1 MIIKSFEINKVKFS
15 NFKSI
20 LLHGL
25 NKGFKE
31 EVIKSNISKGFS
43 GEILRYE
50 EAEVLDNKDTILEG
64 LINGSLFDEMK
75 LMIISRSS
83 NKILNFIEEFL
94 ERGILNVQ
102 IVINSENLDKKSK
115 LRALFEKDKKLACVP
130 FYEDNNQSLNILAIK
145 FIKEKNI
152 KISQETVNLIVERAR
167 GDRGNLNNEL
177 QKLEALSLTRK
188 KITQEDIFNLTNL
201 SEDYGIFELVD
212 NYLAK
217 NKIKVSKIL
226 NENNFVNDDCILI
239 LRTLINRS
247 KRLLKLKNIQKEKD
261 NIDEVISSYKPTIF
275 WKEKDLVKQQ
285 IKNWS
290 EKEIKEKIYQIS
302 NLEILTKK
310 NTSSINLVSD
320 LISNY

>member
-1 MIIKSFEINKVKFS
+1 MIIKSFEVNKAKFL
-15 NFKSI
+15 NFSSI
-20 LLHGL
+20 LLYGL

-31 EVIKSNISKGFS
+31 EVIKTNISLGFS

-50 EAEVLDNKDTILEG
+50 ETEVLENRDTILEG
-64 LINGSLFDEMK
+64 FINGSLFGEMK
-75 LMIISRSS
+75 MMIISRST
-83 NKILNFIEEFL
+83 NKILSFIEEFL
-94 ERGILNVQ
+94 ERNISNVQ
-102 IVINSENLDKKSK
+102 IVLNSENLDKKSK
-115 LRALFEKDKKLACVP
+115 LRVLFEKDKKLACIP
-130 FYEDNNQSLNILAIK
+130 FYEDNNQSLNIFAIK

-152 KISQETVNLIVERAR
+152 KISQETTNLIVERAR
-167 GDRGNLNNEL
+167 GDRGNLINEL

-188 KITQEDIFNLTNL
+188 KITQEDVFNLTNL
-201 SEDYGIFELVD
+201 SEYYGIFELVD

-217 NKIKVSKIL
+217 NKVKVSKIL

-239 LRTLINRS
+239 LRTLLNRS
-247 KRLLKLKNIQKEKD
+247 KRLLKLKNIQKEKN
-261 NIDEVISSYKPTIF
+261 NIDEVISSYKPSIF

-290 EKEIKEKIYQIS
+290 EKDIKEKIYQIS

-310 NTSSINLVSD
+310 NTPSINLVSD

>member
-1 MIIKSFEINKVKFS
+1 MIIKSFEVNKLKFS

-20 LLHGL
+20 LLYGL

-31 EVIKSNISKGFS
+31 EVIKFNISSGFS

-50 EAEVLDNKDTILEG
+50 ESEVLDNKYTILEG

-75 LMIISRSS
+75 LLIISRST
-83 NKILNFIEEFL
+83 NKILDFIEEFL
-94 ERGILNVQ
+94 EREISNIQ
-102 IVINSENLDKKSK
+102 IVINCENLDKKSK
-115 LRALFEKDKKLACVP
+115 LRGLFEKDKKLACIP
-130 FYEDNNQSLNILAIK
+130 FYEDNNQSLNNFAIN
-145 FIKEKNI
+145 FIREKNI
-152 KISQETVNLIVERAR
+152 KISQENVNLIVERAR

-177 QKLEALSLTRK
+177 QKLEALSQTRK

-239 LRTLINRS
+239 LRTLLNRS
-247 KRLLKLKNIQKEKD
+247 KRLLKLKNIQREKD
-261 NIDEVISSYKPTIF
+261 NIDEVISSYKPSIF

>member
-1 MIIKSFEINKVKFS
+1 MIIKSFELNKAKFS
-15 NFKSI
+15 NFRSI
-20 LLHGL
+20 LLYGI

-31 EVIKSNISKGFS
+31 EVLKLNILNYFT
-43 GEILRYE
+43 GEISRYE
-50 EAEVLDNKDTILEG
+50 ETEVLENKEAILESF
-64 LINGSLFDEMK
+64 LNGSLFVEK
-75 LMIISRSS
+75 KILIISRCS
-83 NKILNFIEEFL
+83 NKIQSFIEDFL
-94 ERGILNVQ
+94 ARDLSGIQIILN
-102 IVINSENLDKKSK
+102 SDNLDKKSK
-115 LRALFEKDKKLACVP
+115 LRALFEKDKKLACIP
-130 FYEDNNQSLNILAIK
+130 FYEDNNQSLNILVIN

-152 KISQETVNLIVERAR
+152 KISQENINLIVERAR

-188 KITQEDIFNLTNL
+188 KITQDDIFNLTNL
-201 SEDYGIFELVD
+201 AEDYGIFELVD

-217 NKIKVSKIL
+217 NKVKVSKIL
-226 NENNFVNDDCILI
+226 NENNFVNDDCIFI
-239 LRTLINRS
+239 LRTLLNRS
-247 KRLLKLKNIQKEKD
+247 KRLLKLKNIQKEKM
-261 NIDEVISSYKPTIF
+261 NIDEVISSYKPLIF

-310 NTSSINLVSD
+310 STYSINLVSD

>member
-20 LLHGL
+20 LLYGL

-31 EVIKSNISKGFS
+31 EVIKSNISSSFS

-50 EAEVLDNKDTILEG
+50 ESEVLDNKDIILEG

-83 NKILNFIEEFL
+83 SKILDFIEEFL
-94 ERGILNVQ
+94 ERDISNVQ

-115 LRALFEKDKKLACVP
+115 LRGLFEKDKKLACIP
-130 FYEDNNQSLNILAIK
+130 FYEDNNQSLNNFAIN
-145 FIKEKNI
+145 FIRKKNV
-152 KISQETVNLIVERAR
+152 KISQETINLIVERAR

-239 LRTLINRS
+239 LRTLLNRS

-261 NIDEVISSYKPTIF
+261 NIDEVISSYKPSIF

>member
-1 MIIKSFEINKVKFS
+1 MIIKSFEVNKIKFS

-20 LLHGL
+20 LLYGL

-31 EVIKSNISKGFS
+31 EVIKSNISLGFS

-50 EAEVLDNKDTILEG
+50 ESEVLDNKDTILEG
-64 LINGSLFDEMK
+64 FINGSLFGEMK

-94 ERGILNVQ
+94 ERDISFVQ

-115 LRALFEKDKKLACVP
+115 LRNLFEKDKKLACIP
-130 FYEDNNQSLNILAIK
+130 FYGDNNQSLNIFAIN
-145 FIKEKNI
+145 FIKGKNI

-239 LRTLINRS
+239 LRTLLNRS

-261 NIDEVISSYKPTIF
+261 NIDEVISSYKPSIF

-302 NLEILTKK
+302 DLEILTKK

>member
-1 MIIKSFEINKVKFS
+1 MIIKSFEVNKVKFS

-31 EVIKSNISKGFS
+31 EVIKSNITLNFS

-50 EAEVLDNKDTILEG
+50 ESEVLDNKDTILEG
-64 LINGSLFDEMK
+64 LINGSLFGETK

-83 NKILNFIEEFL
+83 NKILDFIKEFL
-94 ERGILNVQ
+94 ERDISNVQ
-102 IVINSENLDKKSK
+102 IIINSENLDKKSK
-115 LRALFEKDKKLACVP
+115 LRSLFEKDKKLACIP
-130 FYEDNNQSLNILAIK
+130 FYEDNNQSLNNFAIN
-145 FIKEKNI
+145 FIREKNI
-152 KISQETVNLIVERAR
+152 KISQETINIIVERAR

-188 KITQEDIFNLTNL
+188 KITQEDVFNLTNL
-201 SEDYGIFELVD
+201 AEDYGIFELVD

-217 NKIKVSKIL
+217 NKVKVSKIL

-239 LRTLINRS
+239 LRTLLNRS
-247 KRLLKLKNIQKEKD
+247 KRLLKLKNIQKEKN
-261 NIDEVISSYKPTIF
+261 NIDEVISSYKPSIF

>member
-1 MIIKSFEINKVKFS
+1 MIIKFFEVDKIKSKNY
-15 NFKSI
+15 KSI
-20 LLHGL
+20 LLYGINQGL
-25 NKGFKE
+25 KDE
-31 EVIKSNISKGFS
+31 LIKSSILNDFS
-43 GEILRYE
+43 GEILKYD
-50 EAEVLDNKDTILEG
+50 EAEVLEKSEIILES
-64 LINGSLFDEMK
+64 LLNGSLFDEQK
-75 LMIISRSS
+75 LILISRCS
-83 NKILNFIEEFL
+83 NKIYSFVDKFL
-94 ERGILNVQ
+94 EKDISQVLV
-102 IVINSENLDKKSK
+102 VLNSENLDKKSK
-115 LRALFEKDKKLACVP
+115 LRGLFEKDKKLACIP
-130 FYEDNNQSLNILAIK
+130 FYEDNNQSLNNFAIN
-145 FIKEKNI
+145 FIRENNI

-177 QKLEALSLTRK
+177 KKLEALSLTRK

-239 LRTLINRS
+239 LRTLLNRS

-261 NIDEVISSYKPTIF
+261 NIDEVISSYKPSIF

-290 EKEIKEKIYQIS
+290 EKEIKKKIYQIS

>member
-1 MIIKSFEINKVKFS
+1 MIIKSFEVIKTKFS

-20 LLHGL
+20 LLYGL

-31 EVIKSNISKGFS
+31 EVIKSNILLGFT

-50 EAEVLDNKDTILEG
+50 ESEILENKESI
-64 LINGSLFDEMK
+64 LEDFMNGSLFGENKMI
-75 LMIISRSS
+75 IISRSS
-83 NKILNFIEEFL
+83 NKILSFIEDFL
-94 ERGILNVQ
+94 EREISGVQ
-102 IVINSENLDKKSK
+102 IVINSDNLDKKSK
-115 LRALFEKDKKLACVP
+115 LRALFEKDKKLACIP
-130 FYEDNNQSLNILAIK
+130 FYEDNNQNLNIFAIK

-152 KISQETVNLIVERAR
+152 KISQEATNLIVERAR

-177 QKLEALSLTRK
+177 QKLESLSLKRK
-188 KITQEDIFNLTNL
+188 KISQEDVFNLTNL
-201 SEDYGIFELVD
+201 AEDYGIFELVD

-217 NKIKVSKIL
+217 NKVKVSKIL

-239 LRTLINRS
+239 LRTLLNRS
-247 KRLLKLKNIQKEKD
+247 KRLLKLKNLQKEKN
-261 NIDEVISSYKPTIF
+261 NIDEVISSYKPSIF

-290 EKEIKEKIYQIS
+290 EKEIREKIYQIS

-310 NTSSINLVSD
+310 NISPVNVVSD

>member
-1 MIIKSFEINKVKFS
+1 MIIKSFELNKAKFS
-15 NFKSI
+15 NFRSI
-20 LLHGL
+20 LLYGI

-31 EVIKSNISKGFS
+31 EVLKFNILNNFT
-43 GEILRYE
+43 GEISRYE
-50 EAEVLDNKDTILEG
+50 ETEVLENKDAILEG
-64 LINGSLFDEMK
+64 FLNGSLFVEK
-75 LMIISRSS
+75 KILIISRCS
-83 NKILNFIEEFL
+83 NKIQSFIEDFL
-94 ERGILNVQ
+94 TRDLLGIQIILN
-102 IVINSENLDKKSK
+102 SDNLDKKSK
-115 LRALFEKDKKLACVP
+115 LRGLFEKDKKLACIP
-130 FYEDNNQSLNILAIK
+130 FYEDNNQSLNIFAIN
-145 FIKEKNI
+145 FLRGKNI
-152 KISQETVNLIVERAR
+152 KISQETINLIVERAR
-167 GDRGNLNNEL
+167 GDRSNLNNEL
-177 QKLEALSLTRK
+177 LKLEALFLTKK
-188 KITQEDIFNLTNL
+188 KITQENILNLTNL
-201 SEDYGIFELVD
+201 AEDYGIFELVD

-239 LRTLINRS
+239 LRTLLNRS

-261 NIDEVISSYKPTIF
+261 NIDEVISSYKPSIF

>member
-1 MIIKSFEINKVKFS
+1 MIIKSFEVNKVKFS

-20 LLHGL
+20 LLYGL

-31 EVIKSNISKGFS
+31 EVIKSNISSSFS

-50 EAEVLDNKDTILEG
+50 ESEVLDNKNTILEG

-83 NKILNFIEEFL
+83 NKILDFIEEFL
-94 ERGILNVQ
+94 KRNLSNIQV
-102 IVINSENLDKKSK
+102 VINSENLDKKSK
-115 LRALFEKDKKLACVP
+115 LRGLFEKDKKLACIP
-130 FYEDNNQSLNILAIK
+130 FYEDNNQSLNIFAIN
-145 FIKEKNI
+145 FIKRKNI
-152 KISQETVNLIVERAR
+152 RISQETVNLIVERAR

-188 KITQEDIFNLTNL
+188 KITLEDIFNLTNL
-201 SEDYGIFELVD
+201 SADFGIFELVD

-239 LRTLINRS
+239 LRTLLNRS

-261 NIDEVISSYKPTIF
+261 NIDEVILSYKPSIF

>member
-1 MIIKSFEINKVKFS
+1 MIIKSFEVNKVKFS

-20 LLHGL
+20 LLYGL

-31 EVIKSNISKGFS
+31 EVIKSFILLGFS

-50 EAEVLDNKDTILEG
+50 ESEVLENEDTIIEG
-64 LINGSLFDEMK
+64 FMNGSLFGEMK
-75 LMIISRSS
+75 IMIISRSS
-83 NKILNFIEEFL
+83 NKIINFIEDFL
-94 ERGILNVQ
+94 DRDISGVQ
-102 IVINSENLDKKSK
+102 IIINSENLDKKSK
-115 LRALFEKDKKLACVP
+115 LRTLFEKEKKLACIP
-130 FYEDNNQSLNILAIK
+130 FYEENNQSLNIFALK
-145 FIKEKNI
+145 FIKERNI
-152 KISQETVNLIVERAR
+152 KISQETINLIVERAA

-177 QKLEALSLTRK
+177 QKLENLSLTRA
-188 KITQEDIFNLTNL
+188 KITQEDVFKLTNL
-201 SEDYGIFELVD
+201 AEDYGIFELVD

-239 LRTLINRS
+239 LRTLLNRS
-247 KRLLKLKNIQKEKD
+247 KRLLKLKNIQKEKK
-261 NIDEVISSYKPTIF
+261 NIDEVISSYKPLIF

-285 IKNWS
+285 IRNWS
-290 EKEIKEKIYQIS
+290 EKEIREKIYQIS
-302 NLEILTKK
+302 NLEILTKR

>member
-20 LLHGL
+20 LLYGL

-83 NKILNFIEEFL
+83 NKILDFIEEFL
-94 ERGILNVQ
+94 EREISNAQ

-115 LRALFEKDKKLACVP
+115 LRGLFEKDKKLACIP
-130 FYEDNNQSLNILAIK
+130 FYEDNNQSLNNFAIN
-145 FIKEKNI
+145 FIRKKNV
-152 KISQETVNLIVERAR
+152 KISQETINLIVERVR

-177 QKLEALSLTRK
+177 QKLEALSQTRK

-201 SEDYGIFELVD
+201 AEDYGIFELVD

-239 LRTLINRS
+239 LRTLLNRS

-261 NIDEVISSYKPTIF
+261 NIDEVISSYKPSIF

>member
-1 MIIKSFEINKVKFS
+1 MIIKSFELNKVKFS

-20 LLHGL
+20 LLYGL

-31 EVIKSNISKGFS
+31 EVIKTNISFGFA

-50 EAEVLDNKDTILEG
+50 ESEVLENKDTILEG

-83 NKILNFIEEFL
+83 NKILDFIEEFL
-94 ERGILNVQ
+94 KRNLSNIQV
-102 IVINSENLDKKSK
+102 VINSENLDKKSR
-115 LRALFEKDKKLACVP
+115 LRALFEKDKKLACIP
-130 FYEDNNQSLNILAIK
+130 FYEDNNQSLNIFAIN

-152 KISQETVNLIVERAR
+152 KISQETINLIVERAR
-167 GDRGNLNNEL
+167 GDRGNLKNEL
-177 QKLEALSLTRK
+177 QKLETLSLTRK
-188 KITQEDIFNLTNL
+188 KINQEDIFNLTNL

-239 LRTLINRS
+239 LRTLLNRS
-247 KRLLKLKNIQKEKD
+247 KRLLKLKNIQKEND

-290 EKEIKEKIYQIS
+290 EKEIKEKIYQVS

>member
-1 MIIKSFEINKVKFS
+1 MIIKSFEVNKVKFS

-20 LLHGL
+20 LLYGL

-31 EVIKSNISKGFS
+31 EVIKTNILVGFS
-43 GEILRYE
+43 GDILRYE
-50 EAEVLDNKDTILEG
+50 ETEILENKDTILEG
-64 LINGSLFDEMK
+64 FINGSLFGEMR
-75 LMIISRSS
+75 MIVISRSS
-83 NKILNFIEEFL
+83 NKILNFIEDFL
-94 ERGILNVQ
+94 ERNISGVQ

-115 LRALFEKDKKLACVP
+115 LRALFEKDKKLACIP
-130 FYEDNNQSLNILAIK
+130 FYEDNNQSLNTFANK
-145 FIKEKNI
+145 FLKEKNI
-152 KISQETVNLIVERAR
+152 KISQETINLIVERVR

-226 NENNFVNDDCILI
+226 NENNFANDDNILI
-239 LRTLINRS
+239 LRILLNRS

-261 NIDEVISSYKPTIF
+261 NIDETISSYKPTIF

-310 NTSSINLVSD
+310 NTTSINLVSD
-320 LISNY
+320 LISNF

>member
-1 MIIKSFEINKVKFS
+1 MIIKSFEVNKVKFS
-15 NFKSI
+15 NFKLI
-20 LLHGL
+20 LLYGL

-31 EVIKSNISKGFS
+31 EVINSNISSSFS

-50 EAEVLDNKDTILEG
+50 ESEVLDNKDTILEG

-94 ERGILNVQ
+94 EREILNVQ

-115 LRALFEKDKKLACVP
+115 LRDLFEKDKKLACIP
-130 FYEDNNQSLNILAIK
+130 FYQDNNQSLNILAIK

-188 KITQEDIFNLTNL
+188 KLP
-201 SEDYGIFELVD
+201 
-212 NYLAK
+212 K
-217 NKIKVSKIL
+217 
-226 NENNFVNDDCILI
+226 
-239 LRTLINRS
+239 
-247 KRLLKLKNIQKEKD
+247 
-261 NIDEVISSYKPTIF
+261 
-275 WKEKDLVKQQ
+275 
-285 IKNWS
+285 
-290 EKEIKEKIYQIS
+290 KIY
-302 NLEILTKK
+302 
-310 NTSSINLVSD
+310 
-320 LISNY
+320 LI

>member
-1 MIIKSFEINKVKFS
+1 ME
-15 NFKSI
+15 
-20 LLHGL
+20 
-25 NKGFKE
+25 
-31 EVIKSNISKGFS
+31 
-43 GEILRYE
+43 
-50 EAEVLDNKDTILEG
+50 TI
-64 LINGSLFDEMK
+64 
-75 LMIISRSS
+75 
-83 NKILNFIEEFL
+83 
-94 ERGILNVQ
+94 
-102 IVINSENLDKKSK
+102 
-115 LRALFEKDKKLACVP
+115 
-130 FYEDNNQSLNILAIK
+130 
-145 FIKEKNI
+145 
-152 KISQETVNLIVERAR
+152 NLIVERAR

-177 QKLEALSLTRK
+177 RKLEALSQTRK

-239 LRTLINRS
+239 LRTLLNRS

-261 NIDEVISSYKPTIF
+261 NIDEVISSYKPSIF
-275 WKEKDLVKQQ
+275 WKEKELVKQQ

-290 EKEIKEKIYQIS
+290 EKEIKKKIYQIS

>member
-1 MIIKSFEINKVKFS
+1 MILKSYEINKINLDNHKIVLLYGKNEGHKNES
-15 NFKSI
+15 IRLITNKRVKSI
-20 LLHGL
+20 
-25 NKGFKE
+25 NYE
-31 EVIKSNISKGFS
+31 EK
-43 GEILRYE
+43 EILE
-50 EAEVLDNKDTILEG
+50 NTTNFLES
-64 LINGSLFDEMK
+64 IFSVSLFDNEK
-75 LMIISRSS
+75 IILIKRATD
-83 NKILNFIEEFL
+83 KILKIIEE
-94 ERGILNVQ
+94 ISIKDLNDTK
-102 IVINSENLDKKSK
+102 IIINSDNLEKKSK
-115 LRALFEKDKKLACVP
+115 LRSLFEKDKKLACIP
-130 FYEDNNQSLNILAIK
+130 FYEDNNQSLNNLAIN
-145 FIKEKNI
+145 FIREKNI

-177 QKLEALSLTRK
+177 QKLEALSQTRK

-239 LRTLINRS
+239 LRTLLNRS

-261 NIDEVISSYKPTIF
+261 SIDDVISSYKPSIF

>member
-1 MIIKSFEINKVKFS
+1 MIIKSFEVNKIKFS

-20 LLHGL
+20 LLYGL

-31 EVIKSNISKGFS
+31 EVIKTFISKGFF

-50 EAEVLDNKDTILEG
+50 ESEILENKDTILED

-75 LMIISRSS
+75 MMIISRSS
-83 NKILNFIEEFL
+83 NKILSFIEEFL
-94 ERGILNVQ
+94 ERDISNVQ
-102 IVINSENLDKKSK
+102 IIINSENLDKKSRI
-115 LRALFEKDKKLACVP
+115 RALFEKNKKLACIP
-130 FYEDNNQSLNILAIK
+130 FYEDNNKSLNIFALQ

-152 KISQETVNLIVERAR
+152 KISQENINLIVERAR

-177 QKLEALSLTRK
+177 HKLYALSLTRK
-188 KITQEDIFNLTNL
+188 KITQEDVFNLTNL

-239 LRTLINRS
+239 LRTLLNRS
-247 KRLLKLKNIQKEKD
+247 KRLLKLKNIQKEKN
-261 NIDEVISSYKPTIF
+261 NIDEVISSYKPIIF
-275 WKEKDLVKQQ
+275 WKEKDLVKLQ

-290 EKEIKEKIYQIS
+290 EKEIREKIYQLS
-302 NLEILTKK
+302 NLEILIKR
-310 NTSSINLVSD
+310 NTSSINLVTD

>member
-1 MIIKSFEINKVKFS
+1 MIIKSFEVNKAKFL
-15 NFKSI
+15 NFNSI
-20 LLHGL
+20 LLYGL

-31 EVIKSNISKGFS
+31 EVIKTYISLGFS

-50 EAEVLDNKDTILEG
+50 EAEVLENRDTILEG
-64 LINGSLFDEMK
+64 FINGSLFGEMK
-75 LMIISRSS
+75 MMIISRST
-83 NKILNFIEEFL
+83 NKILSFIEEFL
-94 ERGILNVQ
+94 ERNISNVQ
-102 IVINSENLDKKSK
+102 IVLNSENLDKKSK
-115 LRALFEKDKKLACVP
+115 LRALFEKDKRLACIP
-130 FYEDNNQSLNILAIK
+130 FYEDSNQSLNFFAIK

-152 KISQETVNLIVERAR
+152 KISQETTNLIVERAR
-167 GDRGNLNNEL
+167 GDRGNLINEL

-188 KITQEDIFNLTNL
+188 KITQEDVFNLTNL

-217 NKIKVSKIL
+217 NKVKVSKIL
-226 NENNFVNDDCILI
+226 NENNFVNDDSILI
-239 LRTLINRS
+239 LRTLLNRS
-247 KRLLKLKNIQKEKD
+247 KRLLKLKNIQKEKN
-261 NIDEVISSYKPTIF
+261 NIDEVVSSYKPLIF

-290 EKEIKEKIYQIS
+290 ENEIREKIYQIS
-302 NLEILTKK
+302 NLEILIKR

>member
-1 MIIKSFEINKVKFS
+1 MIIKSFEIKKVKFS

-20 LLHGL
+20 LLYGL

-31 EVIKSNISKGFS
+31 EVIKSLILLGFS

-50 EAEVLDNKDTILEG
+50 ESEVLENKDTILEG
-64 LINGSLFDEMK
+64 FLNGSLFGEMK
-75 LMIISRSS
+75 IMIISRSS
-83 NKILNFIEEFL
+83 NKIINFIEDFL
-94 ERGILNVQ
+94 DKDISGVQ
-102 IVINSENLDKKSK
+102 IIINSENLDKKSK
-115 LRALFEKDKKLACVP
+115 LRTLFEKEKKLACIP
-130 FYEDNNQSLNILAIK
+130 FYEDNNQSLNIFALK
-145 FIKEKNI
+145 FIKERNI
-152 KISQETVNLIVERAR
+152 KISQETINLIVERAA

-177 QKLEALSLTRK
+177 QKLETLSLTRA
-188 KITQEDIFNLTNL
+188 KITQEDVFKLTNL
-201 SEDYGIFELVD
+201 AEDYGIFELAD

-239 LRTLINRS
+239 LRTLLNRS
-247 KRLLKLKNIQKEKD
+247 KRLLKLKNIQKEKK
-261 NIDEVISSYKPTIF
+261 NIDEVISSYKPLIF

-290 EKEIKEKIYQIS
+290 EKEIREKIYQIS
-302 NLEILTKK
+302 NLEILTKR

>member
-50 EAEVLDNKDTILEG
+50 ESEVLDNKDIILESF
-64 LINGSLFDEMK
+64 INGSLFGEMK
-75 LMIISRSS
+75 LIIISRSS
-83 NKILNFIEEFL
+83 NKILSFIEEFL
-94 ERGILNVQ
+94 ERDISNVQ

-115 LRALFEKDKKLACVP
+115 LRGLFEKDKKLACIP
-130 FYEDNNQSLNILAIK
+130 FYEDNNQNLNIFAIK

-152 KISQETVNLIVERAR
+152 KISQEATNLIVERAR

-177 QKLEALSLTRK
+177 QKLEALHLTRK

-201 SEDYGIFELVD
+201 AEDYGIFELVD

-239 LRTLINRS
+239 LRTLLNRS

-261 NIDEVISSYKPTIF
+261 NIDEVISSYKPSIF

-290 EKEIKEKIYQIS
+290 EKEIREKIYQIS

-310 NTSSINLVSD
+310 NISPVNVVSD

>member
-1 MIIKSFEINKVKFS
+1 MIIKSFEVNKVKFS

-20 LLHGL
+20 LLYGL

-31 EVIKSNISKGFS
+31 EVIKTNILLSFS
-43 GEILRYE
+43 GDILRYE
-50 EAEVLDNKDTILEG
+50 ESEILENKDTILEG
-64 LINGSLFDEMK
+64 FINGSLFGEMR
-75 LMIISRSS
+75 MIVISRSS
-83 NKILNFIEEFL
+83 NKILNFIEDFL
-94 ERGILNVQ
+94 ERNISGVQ

-115 LRALFEKDKKLACVP
+115 LRALFEKDKKLACIP
-130 FYEDNNQSLNILAIK
+130 FYEDNNQSLNTFANK
-145 FIKEKNI
+145 FLKEKNI
-152 KISQETVNLIVERAR
+152 KISQETINLIVERVR

-239 LRTLINRS
+239 LRTLLNRS

-261 NIDEVISSYKPTIF
+261 NIDEVISSYKPSIF

>member
-1 MIIKSFEINKVKFS
+1 MIIKSFEVNKVKFL

-20 LLHGL
+20 LLYGL

-31 EVIKSNISKGFS
+31 EVIKTNISFGFA

-50 EAEVLDNKDTILEG
+50 ESEVLDNKDTILEG

-75 LMIISRSS
+75 LIIISRSS
-83 NKILNFIEEFL
+83 NKILDFIKEFL
-94 ERGILNVQ
+94 ERNLSNIQ

-115 LRALFEKDKKLACVP
+115 LRGLFEKDKKLACIP
-130 FYEDNNQSLNILAIK
+130 FYEDNNQSLNIFAIN
-145 FIKEKNI
+145 FIKGKNI

-177 QKLEALSLTRK
+177 QKLEALSQTRK
-188 KITQEDIFNLTNL
+188 KITQEDIFNLTKL
-201 SEDYGIFELVD
+201 SEDYGIFDLVD

-217 NKIKVSKIL
+217 NNVKVSKIL
-226 NENNFVNDDCILI
+226 NENNFVNDDSILI
-239 LRTLINRS
+239 LRTLLSRS
-247 KRLLKLKNIQKEKD
+247 KRLLKLKNIQKQKD
-261 NIDEVISSYKPTIF
+261 NIDEVISSYKPSIF

-310 NTSSINLVSD
+310 NTFSINLVSD

>member
-1 MIIKSFEINKVKFS
+1 MIIKSFEVNKTRFS

-20 LLHGL
+20 LLYGL

-31 EVIKSNISKGFS
+31 EVIKTNISLGFT

-50 EAEVLDNKDTILEG
+50 ESEVLENKDNILEG
-64 LINGSLFDEMK
+64 FINGSLFSEMK
-75 LMIISRSS
+75 MVIISRSS
-83 NKILNFIEEFL
+83 NKILSFIEDFL
-94 ERGILNVQ
+94 ERNISNLQ
-102 IVINSENLDKKSK
+102 IIINSENLDKKSK
-115 LRALFEKDKKLACVP
+115 LRTLFEKDKKLACIP
-130 FYEDNNQSLNILAIK
+130 FYEDNNQSLNIFAIK

-152 KISQETVNLIVERAR
+152 KISQESINLIVERAR

-177 QKLEALSLTRK
+177 QKLEALALKRK
-188 KITQEDIFNLTNL
+188 KITQEDIFNLTKL
-201 SEDYGIFELVD
+201 SEDYGIFDLVD

-217 NKIKVSKIL
+217 NNVKVSKIL
-226 NENNFVNDDCILI
+226 NENNFVNDDSILI
-239 LRTLINRS
+239 LRTLLSRS
-247 KRLLKLKNIQKEKD
+247 KRLLKLKNIQKQKD
-261 NIDEVISSYKPTIF
+261 NIDEVISSYKPSIF

-310 NTSSINLVSD
+310 NTFSINLVSD

>member
-1 MIIKSFEINKVKFS
+1 MIIKSFEVNKVKFS

-20 LLHGL
+20 LLYGL

-31 EVIKSNISKGFS
+31 EVIKSNISLGFS

-50 EAEVLDNKDTILEG
+50 ESEVLDNKDKILEG

-83 NKILNFIEEFL
+83 NKILDFIEEFL
-94 ERGILNVQ
+94 ERDISNVQ

-115 LRALFEKDKKLACVP
+115 LRGLFEKDKKLACIP
-130 FYEDNNQSLNILAIK
+130 FYEDNNQSLNNFAIN
-145 FIKEKNI
+145 FIREKNI
-152 KISQETVNLIVERAR
+152 KISQETINLIVERAR

-177 QKLEALSLTRK
+177 QKLEALSQTKK
-188 KITQEDIFNLTNL
+188 KITQEDIFKLTNL

-239 LRTLINRS
+239 LRTLLNRS

-261 NIDEVISSYKPTIF
+261 NIDEVISSYKPLIF

>member
-1 MIIKSFEINKVKFS
+1 MIIKSFEVNKVKFY

-20 LLHGL
+20 LLYGL

-31 EVIKSNISKGFS
+31 DVIKSNITLGFS

-50 EAEVLDNKDTILEG
+50 ESEVLESKDTILESF
-64 LINGSLFDEMK
+64 INGSLFSETK

-94 ERGILNVQ
+94 DRDVSNVQ

-115 LRALFEKDKKLACVP
+115 LRALYEKDKKLACVP

-145 FIKEKNI
+145 FLKEKNI
-152 KISQETVNLIVERAR
+152 KISQEAINLIVERAR

-188 KITQEDIFNLTNL
+188 KFTQEDIFNLTNL

-239 LRTLINRS
+239 LRTLLNRS
-247 KRLLKLKNIQKEKD
+247 KRLLKLKNIQREKD
-261 NIDEVISSYKPTIF
+261 NIDEVISSYKPSIF

-310 NTSSINLVSD
+310 NASSINLLSD

>member
-1 MIIKSFEINKVKFS
+1 MQSYS
-15 NFKSI
+15 AP
-20 LLHGL
+20 L
-25 NKGFKE
+25 N
-31 EVIKSNISKGFS
+31 
-43 GEILRYE
+43 
-50 EAEVLDNKDTILEG
+50 D
-64 LINGSLFDEMK
+64 M
-75 LMIISRSS
+75 
-83 NKILNFIEEFL
+83 
-94 ERGILNVQ
+94 
-102 IVINSENLDKKSK
+102 
-115 LRALFEKDKKLACVP
+115 
-130 FYEDNNQSLNILAIK
+130 K
-145 FIKEKNI
+145 FIIEDFLNSGAEDILFKQNDI
-152 KISQETVNLIVERAR
+152 DNLLTNLIVERAR

-188 KITQEDIFNLTNL
+188 KITKEDIFNLTNL

-239 LRTLINRS
+239 LRTLLNRS

-261 NIDEVISSYKPTIF
+261 NIDEVISSYKPSIF